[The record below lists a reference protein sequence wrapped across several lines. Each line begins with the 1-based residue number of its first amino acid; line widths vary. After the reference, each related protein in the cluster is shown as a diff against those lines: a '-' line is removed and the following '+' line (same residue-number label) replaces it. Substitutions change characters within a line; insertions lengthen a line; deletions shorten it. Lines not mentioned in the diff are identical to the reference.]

1 MKLFTPPKSSRISAV
16 LTAVVMVAVAL
27 AVTPA
32 SQAQANGACS
42 TTGAI
47 STYAGGA
54 GTSGNPFQLAT
65 AEQLALLS
73 ATSGDWSKHFKQTSN
88 ISLAAGCEWT
98 PIASS
103 GSFSGTYDGGG
114 FTVSGMKTTNHD
126 GARTGLIA
134 LLHPGGTVKNVGAVD
149 VDFVGK
155 YHVGGLVGE
164 SYGTI
169 QNSFATGQIVGK
181 VQTGGLVG
189 TYRGGNISNSYART
203 SLSYNSVNPNSNN
216 SVEPYRAGGL
226 VGATVDTP
234 GTISYSWSSG
244 RVTTPAAGV
253 TYNIGG
259 VFGGVSSGNNAPTF
273 DKVRWDIETSTQLT
287 NAAGAGHVG
296 TSTAEMLALAT
307 YTGDGFEI
315 VSGWESFNFSTPT
328 NFWGICSGVNDGYP
342 FLLWEYSTNPCV
354 SPPAA
359 SSSAAAPA
367 PSTTPTTLA
376 ATGTT
381 TTNYLALVPL
391 FFAVGG
397 LFVWLARGRRSEAEL
412 Q

>member
-1 MKLFTPPKSSRISAV
+1 MSVVRSSKATSQV
-16 LTAVVMVAVAL
+16 LVPVLLAGLLATGIVFIEASPATAA
-27 AVTPA
+27 
-32 SQAQANGACS
+32 ACS
-42 TTGAI
+42 TTGA
-47 STYAGGA
+47 TTAYAGGA
-54 GTSGNPFQLAT
+54 GTSGDPYLLAT

-73 ATSGDWSKHFKQTSN
+73 ATAGDRSKHFKQTAN
-88 ISLAAGCEWT
+88 ISLEAECTWT
-98 PIASS
+98 PIGSS
-103 GSFSGTYDGGG
+103 SSFNGTYDGGG

-134 LLHPGGTVKNVGAVD
+134 LLDTGGTLKNVGAVD

-189 TYRGGNISNSYART
+189 TYRGGNISNSYAKT
-203 SLSYNSVNPNSNN
+203 SVSYNSVNPNANN

-226 VGATVDTP
+226 VGVTVGSP

-244 RVTTPAAGV
+244 LVTTPAAGV
-253 TYNIGG
+253 TYYIGG
-259 VFGGVSSGNNAPTF
+259 VFGGVSSGIAPTF
-273 DKVRWDIETSTQLT
+273 NKVRWDTETSTQLT
-287 NAAGAGHVG
+287 NAAGSGHVG
-296 TSTAEMLALAT
+296 TSTAEMLALST
-307 YTGDGFEI
+307 YTGDSFEI
-315 VSGWESFNFSTPT
+315 DSGWEAFNFSTPA

-354 SPPAA
+354 APTVP
-359 SSSAAAPA
+359 AAPA
-367 PSTTPTTLA
+367 SAAPAATALA
-376 ATGTT
+376 TTGTT

-391 FFAVGG
+391 FLAVGA
-397 LFVWLARGRRSEAEL
+397 LLVWLGRSRRSEGEF

>member
-1 MKLFTPPKSSRISAV
+1 LKLFTPPKSSRISAV

-54 GTSGNPFQLAT
+54 GTSGNPFQIAT

-126 GARTGLIA
+126 GTYSGLIA
-134 LLHPGGTVKNVGAVD
+134 LLAPDGTVKNVGAVG
-149 VDFVGK
+149 VDFLGK
-155 YHVGGLVGE
+155 YHLGGLVGQ

-203 SLSYNSVNPNSNN
+203 SLSYNSVNPNANN

-226 VGATVDTP
+226 VGATVGAP

-244 RVTTPAAGV
+244 LVTTPAAGV

-259 VFGGVSSGNNAPTF
+259 VFGGVSSGSTPNFN
-273 DKVRWDIETSTQLT
+273 KVRWDIETSTQLT
-287 NAAGAGHVG
+287 NAAGFGHAGY
-296 TSTAEMLALAT
+296 STAQMTSLAT
-307 YTGDGFEI
+307 FTTDDYEI
-315 VSGWESFNFSTPT
+315 VSGWEAFNFLSPT

-354 SPPAA
+354 SPAAA

-391 FFAVGG
+391 FLAVGG
-397 LFVWLARGRRSEAEL
+397 LLVWLARGRRSKAEL

>member
-16 LTAVVMVAVAL
+16 LTGVVMVAVAL

-126 GARTGLIA
+126 GTYSGLIA
-134 LLHPGGTVKNVGAVD
+134 LLAPDGTVKNVGAVG
-149 VDFVGK
+149 VDFLGK
-155 YHVGGLVGE
+155 YHLGGLVGQ

-226 VGATVDTP
+226 VGTTIGTP

-244 RVTTPAAGV
+244 LVTTPAAGV

-259 VFGGVSSGNNAPTF
+259 VFGGVSSGSTPNFN
-273 DKVRWDIETSTQLT
+273 KVRWDIETSTQLT
-287 NAAGAGHVG
+287 NAAGFGHAGY
-296 TSTAEMLALAT
+296 STAQMTSLAT
-307 YTGDGFEI
+307 FTTDDYEI
-315 VSGWESFNFSTPT
+315 VSGWEAFNFLSPT

-359 SSSAAAPA
+359 SSSAPAPT

-376 ATGTT
+376 TTGTT

-391 FFAVGG
+391 FLAVGG
-397 LFVWLARGRRSEAEL
+397 LLVWLARGRRSEAEL

>member
-1 MKLFTPPKSSRISAV
+1 
-16 LTAVVMVAVAL
+16 
-27 AVTPA
+27 
-32 SQAQANGACS
+32 
-42 TTGAI
+42 
-47 STYAGGA
+47 
-54 GTSGNPFQLAT
+54 
-65 AEQLALLS
+65 
-73 ATSGDWSKHFKQTSN
+73 
-88 ISLAAGCEWT
+88 
-98 PIASS
+98 
-103 GSFSGTYDGGG
+103 
-114 FTVSGMKTTNHD
+114 MKTTNHD
-126 GARTGLIA
+126 RTYSGLIA
-134 LLHPGGTVKNVGAVD
+134 LLASAGTVKNVGAVG
-149 VDFVGK
+149 VDFLGK
-155 YHVGGLVGE
+155 YHLGGLVGQ

-203 SLSYNSVNPNSNN
+203 SLSYNSVNPNVNN

-244 RVTTPAAGV
+244 LVTTPAAGV

-259 VFGGVSSGNNAPTF
+259 VFGGVSSGSTPNFN
-273 DKVRWDIETSTQLT
+273 KVRWDIETSTQLT
-287 NAAGAGHVG
+287 NAAGFGHAGY
-296 TSTAEMLALAT
+296 STAQMTSLAT
-307 YTGDGFEI
+307 FTTDDYEI
-315 VSGWESFNFSTPT
+315 VSGWEAFNFLSPT

-354 SPPAA
+354 SPAA
-359 SSSAAAPA
+359 TSSSAPAPA

-391 FFAVGG
+391 FLAMGG
-397 LFVWLARGRRSEAEL
+397 LLVWLARGRRSEAEL
-412 Q
+412 QQ